1 MEEASTAEA
10 AAFIVAASSI
20 AAATEA
26 VVVVTA
32 VAAALIPSTVDCR
45 ASARSTGSSEHN
57 LLMAGAAFVW
67 VGSSL
72 RGFCLP

>member
-45 ASARSTGSSEHN
+45 ASARSTGGSEHIFDGFR
-57 LLMAGAAFVW
+57 LVGAPRPMWA
-67 VGSSL
+67 SL
-72 RGFCLP
+72 REA